1 MAAQASSNTTA
12 TSTGFWDLD
21 EPLPAVSRRLR
32 RAGAV
37 GGVWVLSALPVAFGW
52 QRCPIATLLHRPC
65 PGCGMTRAI
74 RLLASGELGA
84 SLRMHPLAVP
94 VLVAGALLA
103 GSTVWTTYAAGSP
116 VRVFRTR
123 FGRLALGLAAVVYGA
138 LVVLWILRAV
148 GYFGG
153 PVPV

>member
-84 SLRMHPLAVP
+84 SLRMHPLA
-94 VLVAGALLA
+94 

-153 PVPV
+153 PVPG